1 MMVPKLRFEGFNKN
15 WAVKKLENVFSFKN
29 GLNASKEMY
38 GKGIKFINVLDIINN
53 EKITFDV
60 IQESVEATNE
70 QISAYQVRQG
80 DIVFQRSSETRD
92 EVGQANVYADS
103 ETVLFGGFV
112 IRARP
117 LININSTFLN
127 FQLKTDALR
136 KDITQ
141 RSGGSTRYNI
151 GQDSLGKV
159 TAFFPEIREQEKIAN
174 FLSSVDEKMALLNK
188 QYELLCQYKKG
199 LMQKIF
205 SQEVRFKDKNGRG
218 FPKWTMRIFSDF
230 FTIGSSK
237 RVLQDDWVNE
247 GVPFYRTRELV
258 SLSKKKK
265 FKSEIFITEDN
276 YTYLKDKYGVPAVG
290 DFLVSGVGTLGVIY
304 QVKNDNPFYFKDGNV
319 LWFKKNNEISS
330 DFFYH
335 VFNSPKV
342 LRQIVDHAAITT
354 VGTYT
359 IENAKKTKFMCP
371 SLEEQTKI
379 ANLLSAMDDKITTK
393 KAELDKLKSW
403 KQGLLQKMFV

>member
-1 MMVPKLRFEGFNKN
+1 MVPKLRFEGFNKN

-330 DFFYH
+330 NFFYH

-403 KQGLLQKMFV
+403 KQGLLQQMFV

>member
-1 MMVPKLRFEGFNKN
+1 MVPKLRFEGFNKN

-379 ANLLSAMDDKITTK
+379 ANLLSVMDDKITTK

-403 KQGLLQKMFV
+403 KQGLLQQMFV

>member
-1 MMVPKLRFEGFNKN
+1 MVPKLRFEGFNKN

-330 DFFYH
+330 EFFYH

-403 KQGLLQKMFV
+403 KQGLLQQMFV

>member
-1 MMVPKLRFEGFNKN
+1 MVPKLRFEGFNKN